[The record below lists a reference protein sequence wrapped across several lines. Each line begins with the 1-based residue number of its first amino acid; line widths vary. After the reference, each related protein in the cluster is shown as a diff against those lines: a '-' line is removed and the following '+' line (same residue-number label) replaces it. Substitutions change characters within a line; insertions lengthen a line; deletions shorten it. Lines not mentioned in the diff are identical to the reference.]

1 MRELLIFEVIVEA
14 LGCACRWYVDTASR
28 TTLADRMP
36 LELAVEMCNMV
47 PRAVLR
53 AFFNTM
59 INVSVGTE
67 DPEAAAW
74 HGNDVTETP
83 LPVVAKVA
91 FLNVSEHR
99 KEELD
104 EADKLSLAAAM
115 LLRNCAQCGHDSH
128 VHKSCAL
135 CKQVWY
141 CDKACQTL
149 HWRAGH
155 RA

>member
-1 MRELLIFEVIVEA
+1 
-14 LGCACRWYVDTASR
+14 
-28 TTLADRMP
+28 MP
-36 LELAVEMCNMV
+36 LELAVKMCSKV
-47 PRAVLR
+47 PRAVLHT
-53 AFFNTM
+53 FYKTM
-59 INVSVGTE
+59 VGVSLGAAN
-67 DPEAAAW
+67 PEADVAW
-74 HGNDVTETP
+74 YGNDVTETP

-91 FLNVSEHR
+91 FLNISEHR

-141 CDKACQTL
+141 CDKDCQTL

-155 RA
+155 REACTGRGDVAKAVAAAQQQAPA